1 MKNVKRRRSRDGS
14 LSAAPP
20 PRAGAAGDEAPPCGS
35 CAGPTRATK
44 APLGGVF
51 VWLERHV
58 WLLVALA
65 VAALVLVP
73 VVVTFSAFLDIESE
87 VLAHLTEFVLPD
99 LLINTFWLVLGV
111 GLGVSVLGVS
121 LAWLT
126 AMCEFPGRRLFDW
139 ALLLPL
145 ALPAYVTAFVA
156 IGLLDFTGP
165 LQTWLRAHWDL
176 GNLPEIRSRGGVIL
190 VMSLALYPYVY
201 LIAKNAFAT
210 QGAIALEAAQSLG
223 LSRWQGFF
231 RVALPM
237 ARPWIAAGL
246 MLALMETLADFGT
259 MAVFNYDTFT
269 TAIYKA
275 WYSLFSLPAAA
286 QLASIL
292 ILLVLV
298 AVVFEQRSRA
308 RIRYGTVGRG
318 AAPRRIRLTPPL
330 AALALLYT
338 GTVLAVAFVIPVTQL
353 ALWARE
359 VVATDLDARY
369 WEFAWRSL
377 LLAGMGATGVV
388 AVAVLLAYAGRQRPG
403 AAMTWTQRVAT
414 LGYAFPGAVLA
425 VGLFIPVAAVDNW
438 LIDVGQAWFG
448 FDGTEILKGTLLVML
463 LAYLVRFLAVGFGP
477 VDSGL
482 HRITRSVDEGAR
494 SLGSG
499 TGELLTRVHL
509 PMLRASLFT
518 AATLAFVDIMKEMP
532 ITLMTRP
539 FGWDTLAVRVFE
551 MTSEGEWA
559 RAALPSLAIV
569 VAGIIP
575 IILLTWRGT
584 HTHG

>member
-1 MKNVKRRRSRDGS
+1 MPATADIALPK
-14 LSAAPP
+14 
-20 PRAGAAGDEAPPCGS
+20 EAP
-35 CAGPTRATK
+35 R
-44 APLGGVF
+44 GGAF
-51 VWLERHV
+51 VWLERRG
-58 WLLVALA
+58 WLLAALA

-73 VVVTFSAFLDIESE
+73 VAVTFSAFLDIEGE
-87 VLAHLTEFVLPD
+87 VLAHLAEFVLPE
-99 LLINTFWLVLGV
+99 LLVNTFWLVLGV
-111 GLGVSVLGVS
+111 GFGVSVLGVS

-165 LQTWLRAHWDL
+165 LQTWLRANWNL
-176 GNLPEIRSRGGVIL
+176 TGLPEIRSRGGVIL

-223 LSRWQGFF
+223 LSRRQGFF

-308 RIRYGTVGRG
+308 QMRYATVGRS
-318 AAPRRIRLTPPL
+318 AATRRIRLTPPL
-330 AALALLYT
+330 AALALLYA
-338 GTVLAVAFVIPVTQL
+338 GTVLAVAFVIPVAQL
-353 ALWARE
+353 ILWSRE
-359 VVATDLDARY
+359 IIATDLDARY
-369 WEFAWRSL
+369 WEFAWHSL
-377 LLAGMGATGVV
+377 LLAGLGAAIVV
-388 AVAVLLAYAGRQRPG
+388 AVALLLAYAGRQRPG
-403 AAMTWTQRVAT
+403 SAMMWTQRVAT

-425 VGLFIPVAAVDNW
+425 VGLFIPVAALDNW
-438 LIDVGQAWFG
+438 LIGIGETWFD

-482 HRITRSVDEGAR
+482 QRITRSIDEGAR
-494 SLGSG
+494 SLGTG
-499 TGELLTRVHL
+499 TGALLARVHL

>member
-1 MKNVKRRRSRDGS
+1 M
-14 LSAAPP
+14 
-20 PRAGAAGDEAPPCGS
+20 
-35 CAGPTRATK
+35 
-44 APLGGVF
+44 
-51 VWLERHV
+51 
-58 WLLVALA
+58 A
-65 VAALVLVP
+65 VLVLVP
-73 VVVTFSAFLDIESE
+73 VVVTFSSFAQVEGDI
-87 VLAHLTEFVLPD
+87 LAHLTEFVLPE
-99 LLINTFWLVLGV
+99 LIGNTVWLIAGV

-121 LAWLT
+121 LAWLV

-165 LQTWLRAHWDL
+165 LQTWLREGW
-176 GNLPEIRSRGGVIL
+176 GITGLPEIRSRGGVIL

-223 LSRWQGFF
+223 LSRTCGFF

-237 ARPWIAAGL
+237 ARPWIAAGM

-259 MAVFNYDTFT
+259 MAIFNYDTFT

-275 WYSLFSLPAAA
+275 WYSLFSLAAAA

-292 ILLVLV
+292 ILFVLV
-298 AVVFEQRSRA
+298 AVVFEQRSRSQM
-308 RIRYGTVGRG
+308 RYSAVGRS
-318 AAPRRIRLTPPL
+318 AVTRRLRLSP
-330 AALALLYT
+330 ALAMLACGYAFS
-338 GTVLAVAFVIPVTQL
+338 VLAVAFLIPVLQL
-353 ALWARE
+353 AMWVHEAALA
-359 VVATDLDARY
+359 DLDSRY
-369 WEFAWRSL
+369 WDFVWHSL
-377 LLAGMGATGVV
+377 LLAGMGALGVV
-388 AVAVLLAYAGRQRPG
+388 TAALLLAYAGRQRG
-403 AAMTWTQRVAT
+403 GTLMTWTQRIAT

-425 VGLFIPVAAVDNW
+425 VGLFIPVAALDNW
-438 LIDVGQAWFG
+438 LIDTGHIWFG
-448 FDGTEILKGTLLVML
+448 FSGTEILKGTLLVML

-477 VDSGL
+477 IDSGL
-482 HRITRSVDEGAR
+482 HRITRNIDEAAKN
-494 SLGSG
+494 LGTSTSG
-499 TGELLTRVHL
+499 LLTRVHL
-509 PMLRASLFT
+509 PMLRTSLLT
-518 AATLAFVDIMKEMP
+518 AATLVFVDIMKEMP

-551 MTSEGEWA
+551 MTSEGEWE

-575 IILLTWRGT
+575 IILMSWRGARS
-584 HTHG
+584 HG

>member
-1 MKNVKRRRSRDGS
+1 M
-14 LSAAPP
+14 L
-20 PRAGAAGDEAPPCGS
+20 
-35 CAGPTRATK
+35 
-44 APLGGVF
+44 F
-51 VWLERHV
+51 
-58 WLLVALA
+58 ALA

-73 VVVTFSAFLDIESE
+73 VAVTFSSFARVEGDI
-87 VLAHLTEFVLPD
+87 LAHLTEFVLPE
-99 LLINTFWLVLGV
+99 LVGNTLWLVLGV
-111 GLGVSVLGVS
+111 AVGVGVLGVS

-165 LQTWLRAHWDL
+165 LQSWLRESWGL
-176 GNLPEIRSRGGVIL
+176 TGLPEIRSRGGVIL

-223 LSRWQGFF
+223 LSRTQGFF

-237 ARPWIAAGL
+237 ARPWIAAGM

-259 MAVFNYDTFT
+259 MAIFNYDTFT

-292 ILLVLV
+292 ILFVLV
-298 AVVFEQRSRA
+298 AVVFEQRSRT
-308 RIRYGTVGRG
+308 RMRYGAVGRG
-318 AAPRRIRLTPPL
+318 AASRRIKLSPAL
-330 AALALLYT
+330 AGLALLYA
-338 GTVLAVAFVIPVTQL
+338 GAVLAAAFLIPITQL
-353 ALWARE
+353 ALWTRD
-359 VVATDLDARY
+359 VVAADLDARY
-369 WEFAWRSL
+369 WAFAWHSV
-377 LLAGMGATGVV
+377 LLAGMGALMVV
-388 AVAVLLAYAGRQRPG
+388 AVALLLAYAGRQRPG
-403 AAMTWTQRVAT
+403 PAMMWTQRLAT

-425 VGLFIPVAAVDNW
+425 VGLFIPVAALDNW
-438 LIDVGQAWFG
+438 LIDAGRAWFG
-448 FDGTEILKGTLLVML
+448 FDGNEILKGTLLVML

-477 VDSGL
+477 IDSGL
-482 HRITRSVDEGAR
+482 HRISRNIDEAAKN
-494 SLGSG
+494 LG
-499 TGELLTRVHL
+499 TGAAGLLTRVHL
-509 PMLRASLFT
+509 PMLRASLLT
-518 AATLAFVDIMKEMP
+518 AATLTFVDIMKEMP

-551 MTSEGEWA
+551 MTSEGEWE

-569 VAGIIP
+569 IAGIIP
-575 IILLTWRGT
+575 IILMTWRGA
-584 HTHG
+584 HSHG

>member
-1 MKNVKRRRSRDGS
+1 M
-14 LSAAPP
+14 L
-20 PRAGAAGDEAPPCGS
+20 
-35 CAGPTRATK
+35 
-44 APLGGVF
+44 F
-51 VWLERHV
+51 
-58 WLLVALA
+58 ALA
-65 VAALVLVP
+65 IAALVLVP
-73 VVVTFSAFLDIESE
+73 VAVTFSSFAEVEGDI
-87 VLAHLTEFVLPD
+87 LAHLTEFVLPD
-99 LLINTFWLVLGV
+99 LIGNTVWLMLGV
-111 GLGVSVLGVS
+111 GVGVSVLGVS

-126 AMCEFPGRRLFDW
+126 AMCEFPGRRVFDW

-165 LQTWLRAHWDL
+165 LQTWLRDSWNVTD
-176 GNLPEIRSRGGVIL
+176 LPEIRSRGGVIL

-201 LIAKNAFAT
+201 LIARNAFAT

-223 LSRWQGFF
+223 LSRARGFF

-259 MAVFNYDTFT
+259 MAIFNYDTFT

-275 WYSLFSLPAAA
+275 WYSLFSLSAAA

-292 ILLVLV
+292 IVFVLV

-308 RIRYGTVGRG
+308 RMRYGAVGRS
-318 AAPRRIRLTPPL
+318 AASRRIRLSPL
-330 AALALLYT
+330 LATLAFAYAGL
-338 GTVLAVAFVIPVTQL
+338 VLAIAFVIPVTQL
-353 ALWARE
+353 ALWTRD
-359 VVATDLDARY
+359 VVASDLDSRY
-369 WEFAWRSL
+369 WSFAWHSVL
-377 LLAGMGATGVV
+377 LSGIGAVMVV
-388 AVAVLLAYAGRQRPG
+388 AIALLLAYAGRQRPSSG
-403 AAMTWTQRVAT
+403 MTWLQRVAT

-425 VGLFIPVAAVDNW
+425 VGLFIPVAWLDNQ
-438 LIDVGQAWFG
+438 IIEAGRAWFG
-448 FDGTEILKGTLLVML
+448 FEGTEILKGTLVVML

-482 HRITRSVDEGAR
+482 HRITRNVDEAAR
-494 SLGSG
+494 NLGIG
-499 TGELLTRVHL
+499 TAGLLARVHL
-509 PMLRASLFT
+509 PMLRASLLT
-518 AATLAFVDIMKEMP
+518 AAALAFVDIMKEMP

-551 MTSEGEWA
+551 MTSEGEWE

-569 VAGIIP
+569 IAGIIP
-575 IILLTWRGT
+575 VILLTWRGT
-584 HTHG
+584 RAHG

>member
-1 MKNVKRRRSRDGS
+1 MPV
-14 LSAAPP
+14 
-20 PRAGAAGDEAPPCGS
+20 PRPSGWM
-35 CAGPTRATK
+35 
-44 APLGGVF
+44 LF
-51 VWLERHV
+51 
-58 WLLVALA
+58 ALA
-65 VAALVLVP
+65 VATLVLVP
-73 VVVTFSAFLDIESE
+73 VLVTFSSFARVEGDI
-87 VLAHLTEFVLPD
+87 LTHLIEFALPE
-99 LLINTFWLVLGV
+99 LVGNTLWLMLGV

-165 LQTWLRAHWDL
+165 LQTWLREGW
-176 GNLPEIRSRGGVIL
+176 GITGLPEIRSRGGVIG

-223 LSRWQGFF
+223 LSRTQGFF

-259 MAVFNYDTFT
+259 MAIFNYDTFT

-275 WYSLFSLPAAA
+275 WYSLFSLAAAA

-292 ILLVLV
+292 ILFVLV
-298 AVVFEQRSRA
+298 VVVFEQRSRTQM
-308 RIRYGTVGRG
+308 RYSAVGRS
-318 AAPRRIRLTPPL
+318 AAQRRIQLSP
-330 AALALLYT
+330 ALAGLAFVYA
-338 GTVLAVAFVIPVTQL
+338 GTVLAIAFIIPVTQL
-353 ALWARE
+353 ALWTRE
-359 VVATDLDARY
+359 VIDADLDSRY
-369 WEFAWRSL
+369 WAFAWHSV
-377 LLAGMGATGVV
+377 LLAGIGALMVV
-388 AVAVLLAYAGRQRPG
+388 AVALLLAYAGRQRPG
-403 AAMTWTQRVAT
+403 TAMMWTQRLAT

-425 VGLFIPVAAVDNW
+425 VGLFIPVAALDNW
-438 LIDVGQAWFG
+438 LIDAGQAWFG
-448 FDGTEILKGTLLVML
+448 FDGTEILKGTLLIML

-477 VDSGL
+477 IDSGL
-482 HRITRSVDEGAR
+482 HRITRNVDEAAKNLGVGAA
-494 SLGSG
+494 G
-499 TGELLTRVHL
+499 LLARVHL
-509 PMLRASLFT
+509 PMLRASLLT
-518 AATLAFVDIMKEMP
+518 AATFAFVDIMKEMP

-551 MTSEGEWA
+551 MTSEGEWE

-569 VAGIIP
+569 IAGIIP
-575 IILLTWRGT
+575 IILLTWRGARALD
-584 HTHG
+584 